1 MNREMAAA
9 EWRRAIKSLGAA
21 EVLMHSGYPEDAV
34 SRCYYAV
41 LHAAKSALFV
51 HDIDT
56 ASHAA
61 VRRMFGLH
69 LVRPGEIERT
79 WAGDLAEAMDDRLM
93 ADYVVHTRFSSHE
106 TRSEHERAKAF
117 VERIRQYLLARGL
130 TDQELEPEHGNA

>member
-9 EWRRAIKSLGAA
+9 EWRRAVKSLGAA

-51 HDIDT
+51 HDVAT

-69 LVRPGEIERT
+69 LALSGEIEQQ
-79 WAGDLAEAMDDRLM
+79 WAGALARTMDDRLM
-93 ADYVVHTRFSSHE
+93 ADYSAYVCFSDEE
-106 TRSEHERAKAF
+106 TRSAHERAKAF
-117 VERIRQYLLARGL
+117 IERIRQYLLVKGL
-130 TDQELEPEHGNA
+130 TDQELEPEHGDG